1 MLIDDAFNRLTHE
14 IIGAA
19 IEVHAAIGPGLVE
32 SIYLACLQF
41 ELATRKIR
49 FETHR
54 AVPIRYKG
62 FTLDATHRVDL
73 IVEGVVVVELKSV
86 EHVLAVHEAQLTTY
100 LRMTNLPLGLLI
112 NFNVAKLTDGVKR
125 RLNSRYVGPDGEG
138 VTTEG

>member
-1 MLIDDAFNRLTHE
+1 MLIDAAFNELTHR

-19 IEVHAAIGPGLVE
+19 IEVHESIGPGLVE
-32 SIYLACLQF
+32 SIYQSCLEF
-41 ELATRKIR
+41 ELSTRSIR

-62 FTLDATHRVDL
+62 FTLNATHRVDL
-73 IVEGVVVVELKSV
+73 SVEGLVVVELKSL

-100 LRMTNLPLGLLI
+100 LRMTNLPIGLLI

-125 RLNSRYVGPDGEG
+125 RLNARYVGQDGEG
-138 VTTEG
+138 VRT